1 MHALLIRSW
10 LGATYRFQQTQVPV
24 GCAGFVQASGWP
36 SVVAIMANWYGKGKR
51 GLIMGLWNAHT
62 SVGNMVVCSLMA
74 FVWVSSLH
82 VCGLRRLFMRVIADV
97 PAMS

>member
-1 MHALLIRSW
+1 MLIRSW
-10 LGATYRFQQTQVPV
+10 LGALYRFQQTQVPV
-24 GCAGFVQASGWP
+24 CCAGFVQASGWP

-62 SVGNMVVCSLMA
+62 SVGNMLVCSQLA
-74 FVWVSSLH
+74 FVWGIISACLWSEEVFH
-82 VCGLRRLFMRVIADV
+82 EGGADV